1 MDRRSSFAIMLTAL
15 RHQRRL
21 SQLDLAMEAEISQRH
36 LSFLESGRSKPGRS
50 VAARL
55 ARALG
60 LAPDLAN
67 AFMAE
72 AGFAPI
78 FRARPITDPAMAP
91 LRTAAAHVLSGH
103 MPYPAVLV
111 DAVGDVLD
119 ANPAFGAVLTLFGD
133 PAALWDR
140 THNGRPKNLYR
151 LTLHS
156 AGTAAALLNFE
167 EVARATLQRM
177 VREAQAGPRLTAL
190 LEEIDGWDGIDPAWA
205 KLDGAK
211 PDWGPPPGPIV
222 AERYRIGREVLSI
235 FAVTTRLGTA
245 MEADAGGLRV
255 ESYFPADDRTRQVME
270 RLDR

>member
-1 MDRRSSFAIMLTAL
+1 MDRRSSFATMLTAL
-15 RHQRRL
+15 RHERRL

-36 LSFLESGRSKPGRS
+36 LSFLESGRSKPGS
-50 VAARL
+50 DVAAQL
-55 ARALG
+55 ARALR

-119 ANPAFGAVLTLFGD
+119 ANPAFGAILTLFGD
-133 PAALWDR
+133 PAKLWDR

-151 LTLHS
+151 LTLHP

-167 EVARATLQRM
+167 EVARATLQR
-177 VREAQAGPRLTAL
+177 VLREAQAGPRLTGL
-190 LEEIDGWDGIDPAWA
+190 LEEIVGWDGIDPAWA
-205 KLDGAK
+205 K
-211 PDWGPPPGPIV
+211 PDWGPPPAPIV
-222 AERYRIGREVLSI
+222 AECYRIGREVLSI

-245 MEADAGGLRV
+245 MEADVRGLRV
-255 ESYFPADDRTRQVME
+255 ESYFPADARTRQVME
-270 RLDR
+270 RLER